1 MHLHRNRLLI
11 FVHRPNLLHLFSTL
25 IFMLH
30 NKVYCSICF
39 QTKETEMCCCTQ
51 VAARV
56 TSDAEKDEWFVVKV
70 INFDEKTKE

>member
-1 MHLHRNRLLI
+1 M
-11 FVHRPNLLHLFSTL
+11 
-25 IFMLH
+25 
-30 NKVYCSICF
+30 CS
-39 QTKETEMCCCTQ
+39 CTQ